1 MMITMRRSGGRSGA
15 SASRKP
21 ALLDRTKSWR
31 QAKVIKVV
39 IIIPANVIS
48 MITIIPAVVSS
59 MIILMCRQE
68 KRLALEEGLR
78 RPPSQPLPSLRPLSQ
93 PPSLRLFFILSSS
106 PSWSSMLS
114 LLLPPSSSLCLSSS
128 HFLQSQAT
136 SSFSA
141 LALTSWAVFGP
152 EIPHVDSWTGE
163 VKNW

>member
-1 MMITMRRSGGRSGA
+1 MMIKMRRSGGRSGA

-21 ALLDRTKSWR
+21 ALLDRTKGWR

-48 MITIIPAVVSS
+48 MIIIIPAVVSS

-93 PPSLRLFFILSSS
+93 PPSLRLFLSSS
-106 PSWSSMLS
+106 IMVFYVIIIVATIIIIVLVLITFLTISGHQQL
-114 LLLPPSSSLCLSSS
+114 LCLGTHHLGSLRARNTS
-128 HFLQSQAT
+128 HGL
-136 SSFSA
+136 
-141 LALTSWAVFGP
+141 P
-152 EIPHVDSWTGE
+152 DR
-163 VKNW
+163 

>member
-1 MMITMRRSGGRSGA
+1 MMIKMRRSGGRSGA

-21 ALLDRTKSWR
+21 ALLDRTKGWR
-31 QAKVIKVV
+31 QAKVI
-39 IIIPANVIS
+39 ILPANVIS
-48 MITIIPAVVSS
+48 MIIIIPAVVSS

-93 PPSLRLFFILSSS
+93 PPSLRLFFFCH
-106 PSWSSMLS
+106 PWSSMLS

-136 SSFSA
+136 SSFFA
-141 LALTSWAVFGP
+141 LALTSWAVFRP
-152 EIPHVDSWTGE
+152 EIPHVDSRTGE